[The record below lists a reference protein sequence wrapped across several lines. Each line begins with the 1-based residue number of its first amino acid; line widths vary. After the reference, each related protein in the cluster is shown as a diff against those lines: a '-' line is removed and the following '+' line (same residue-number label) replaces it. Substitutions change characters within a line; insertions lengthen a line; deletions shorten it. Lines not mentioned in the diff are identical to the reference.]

1 MRYEFSTRP
10 VTMSGSLYLLATA
23 GFSAV
28 VWTAAV
34 QRRELLDAHLLVFH
48 VFFEHPANGG
58 RDLRMG

>member
-1 MRYEFSTRP
+1 
-10 VTMSGSLYLLATA
+10 MSGSLYLLATA